1 VFGPRPPLTASA
13 ASRLATDAEAR
24 AAILVEGWSD
34 QAAVETLARRR
45 DCDLRAEGIVVVP
58 IGGVTNLG
66 HFVDALG
73 ARGLGIALAGLYDAG
88 EERHVLRS
96 LERCGLG
103 SNLTRASAQ
112 ALGFFVC
119 TTDLE
124 DELIRALGTA
134 AVEQVI
140 ESEGELGSLRRF
152 QAQPFQ
158 QTQDHRAQLRR
169 FMGTRA
175 GRKIRYGALL
185 AGALTQGRVPRALDL
200 VLARAGAVFRT
211 DQHLWS
217 RAFAPM
223 AALQILAMPLGIAV
237 VCALPRGRIRWP
249 ISAAQCET
257 LH

>member
-1 VFGPRPPLTASA
+1 LIAFGPRPPLTAGA
-13 ASRLATDAEAR
+13 ARQLAAEAKAR

-34 QAAVETLARRR
+34 QAAVETLAPRRG
-45 DCDLRAEGIVVVP
+45 CDLHAEGIIVVP

-73 ARGLGIALAGLYDAG
+73 TRGLGLALAGLYDVG

-103 SNLTRASAQ
+103 SGLTRTAAQ
-112 ALGFFVC
+112 ALGFFLC
-119 TTDLE
+119 DADLE

-140 ESEGELGSLRRF
+140 ESEGELASFRRF

-158 QTQDHRAQLRR
+158 QAQDHHAQLRR

-185 AGALTQGRVPRALDL
+185 VGALPLDDVPRSLEL
-200 VLARAGAVFRT
+200 VLARV
-211 DQHLWS
+211 
-217 RAFAPM
+217 RAS
-223 AALQILAMPLGIAV
+223 I
-237 VCALPRGRIRWP
+237 
-249 ISAAQCET
+249 
-257 LH
+257 